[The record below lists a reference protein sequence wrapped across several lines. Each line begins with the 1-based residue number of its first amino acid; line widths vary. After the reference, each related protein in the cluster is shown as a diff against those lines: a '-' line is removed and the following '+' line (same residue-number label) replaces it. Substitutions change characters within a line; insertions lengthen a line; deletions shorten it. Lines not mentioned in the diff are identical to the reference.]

1 MRKQRFVNAHSRS
14 RLDKYLATGRLH
26 IFIFPPDNAPE
37 FAAYQARVT
46 GPDAFVDLAVWRFD
60 KAIRVD
66 LSIRRQV
73 TDKANI
79 RTSRCFYRAD
89 ASLTRAMYITDF
101 KARSLSRDPP
111 RATLPPS
118 SL

>member
-60 KAIRVD
+60 KAIRGD

-79 RTSRCFYRAD
+79 RPFSCFYRRD
-89 ASLTRAMYITDF
+89 AAIIRAMHITDF
-101 KARSLSRDPP
+101 KPCSFPRRTPTPSPHPHPP
-111 RATLPPS
+111 
-118 SL
+118 